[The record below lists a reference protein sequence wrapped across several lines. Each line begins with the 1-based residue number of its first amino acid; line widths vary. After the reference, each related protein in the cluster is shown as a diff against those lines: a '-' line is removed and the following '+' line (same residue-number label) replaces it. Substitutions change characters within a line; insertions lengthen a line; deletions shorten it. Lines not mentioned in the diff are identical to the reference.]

1 MKQVIMVGAG
11 NIGRGFIGAILAN
24 GSYHVTFADVNME
37 LIGALNE
44 EKQYCVHVQ
53 DKNPRTF
60 CVTDV
65 DGVSSAGDA
74 LVEPIC
80 TAQLITTAVGLRILP
95 IVAKP
100 IAAGIRARM
109 SAKQTEP
116 LNIVACENAIRASS
130 QLKTAVYALLDE
142 ETRTFADACVGFADC
157 AVDRIVPK
165 ASFEAPLDVAVEE
178 FSEWDVEKS
187 GWKGELPQIDG
198 MALVDNLDAYIERKL
213 FTLNSGHAICA
224 YLGCLRGHRT
234 ILESIQ
240 DPAISTIVYKAMQQS
255 GAGLVR
261 KFSMDAVAHQAYI
274 DRIFARFHNPYLQD
288 EVTRVGR
295 EPIRK
300 LAATDR
306 LISPLLTAYG
316 YSLPVD
322 ELLFGAAAALRY
334 ENDEDPQSVELQKAI
349 QTAGA
354 DAALARYSG
363 LTAEHP
369 LSARILDIYRAL
381 GI

>member
-1 MKQVIMVGAG
+1 
-11 NIGRGFIGAILAN
+11 
-24 GSYHVTFADVNME
+24 
-37 LIGALNE
+37 
-44 EKQYCVHVQ
+44 
-53 DKNPRTF
+53 
-60 CVTDV
+60 
-65 DGVSSAGDA
+65 
-74 LVEPIC
+74 
-80 TAQLITTAVGLRILP
+80 
-95 IVAKP
+95 
-100 IAAGIRARM
+100 
-109 SAKQTEP
+109 
-116 LNIVACENAIRASS
+116 
-130 QLKTAVYALLDE
+130 
-142 ETRTFADACVGFADC
+142 
-157 AVDRIVPK
+157 
-165 ASFEAPLDVAVEE
+165 
-178 FSEWDVEKS
+178 
-187 GWKGELPQIDG
+187 
-198 MALVDNLDAYIERKL
+198 
-213 FTLNSGHAICA
+213 
-224 YLGCLRGHRT
+224 
-234 ILESIQ
+234 
-240 DPAISTIVYKAMQQS
+240 
-255 GAGLVR
+255 
-261 KFSMDAVAHQAYI
+261 MDAVAHQAYI

-381 GI
+381 GICCLLYTSRCV